1 VNKQSLKKY
10 LEYLEAAFLMK
21 KVPRVS
27 EIGKYSKRENF
38 FKIYLTNPSLRSA
51 LFDEINSDDEMIE
64 NLVETGIFSQWLHI
78 GQYLS

>member
-38 FKIYLTNPSLRSA
+38 FKIYLTNPSFRSA
-51 LFDEINSDDEMIE
+51 LFD
-64 NLVETGIFSQWLHI
+64 
-78 GQYLS
+78 